1 MKPEA
6 ETNEKVKAETRNGN
20 QTEKNVGKAKSL
32 DGGSHPEVSILE
44 LPSMF
49 LQNKKEKLFHET
61 CHEKTST
68 ERCLV

>member
-6 ETNEKVKAETRNGN
+6 ETNEKVKAETE
-20 QTEKNVGKAKSL
+20 TEIKQKNVGKAKSL
-32 DGGSHPEVSILE
+32 DGGSYPEVSILE

-49 LQNKKEKLFHET
+49 LQNEKEKLFHET